1 MGMNQMDMGGVP
13 SDMDPAERM
22 RKVGDRIDFEIE
34 SVMAIEL
41 PEGRFSERM
50 LNRLVDTLNKFA
62 PMMEFEAIEKVDGE
76 QTRFPM
82 ELVQMVM
89 AIAAAAEDAGMAIEL
104 NLEDIEADR
113 DLATVIGQ
121 LDKLS
126 RNAKFK
132 DFLSEEMF
140 PEAEEAVEER
150 AEMDEEEADDEQ
162 MDMDFARRM

>member
-1 MGMNQMDMGGVP
+1 
-13 SDMDPAERM
+13 
-22 RKVGDRIDFEIE
+22 
-34 SVMAIEL
+34 
-41 PEGRFSERM
+41 
-50 LNRLVDTLNKFA
+50 
-62 PMMEFEAIEKVDGE
+62 
-76 QTRFPM
+76 
-82 ELVQMVM
+82 MVM
-89 AIAAAAEDAGMAIEL
+89 AIAAAAEDAGMAIDL

-126 RNAKFK
+126 KNAKFK

-150 AEMDEEEADDEQ
+150 AETDEEEADDKE

>member
-1 MGMNQMDMGGVP
+1 MGMNQMDMGGMP
-13 SDMDPAERM
+13 NEMDAAERM

-89 AIAAAAEDAGMAIEL
+89 AIAAAAEDAGMAIDL

-126 RNAKFK
+126 KNTKFK

-150 AEMDEEEADDEQ
+150 AEADEEEADDEK